1 MKSYSI
7 PVSLYSQFGISNF
20 SVVIYALKTLL
31 FLSNSIHVVVSCSK
45 SPKNSPLVQL
55 LTELLKFLYFLQSR
69 KYINRDTIPL
79 YCGIVLKM
87 LMCNNLEESFIL
99 NYEISRSVLYVDNE
113 KRTAIH
119 AFVGLP
125 CSGQVVNGYYLCGYI
140 HIIHS

>member
-1 MKSYSI
+1 M
-7 PVSLYSQFGISNF
+7 
-20 SVVIYALKTLL
+20 LL
-31 FLSNSIHVVVSCSK
+31 FLVPNR
-45 SPKNSPLVQL
+45 PKIESLVQL

-69 KYINRDTIPL
+69 
-79 YCGIVLKM
+79 GIVLKM
-87 LMCNNLEESFIL
+87 LMCNNLEEIFIL

-119 AFVGLP
+119 ASVGLP